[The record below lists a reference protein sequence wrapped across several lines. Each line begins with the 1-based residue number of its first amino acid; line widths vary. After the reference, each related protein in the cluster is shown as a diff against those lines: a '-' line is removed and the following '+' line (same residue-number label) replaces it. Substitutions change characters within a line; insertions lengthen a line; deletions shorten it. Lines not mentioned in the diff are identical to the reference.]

1 MRHRLTATVAAA
13 VLLLGGVLVSSAAAQ
28 PSTGEFAAATASG
41 WCPNRERLVI
51 LGDSGSTGYGS
62 PDYPA
67 GAQTYKPTAN
77 GWSSIVSRN
86 LAAEP
91 TWRTQTTVIA
101 HGGAQAADF
110 LPGGRWPDTVGAV
123 EQVRQTQPTMVVI
136 ALGGNEFYIDKDPQQ
151 FAAEYDQLVRSVH
164 ATAPG
169 ATIMLLVEW
178 ELGARQSA
186 GAVHTW
192 QEYTGEM
199 RKTAA
204 AGPHGMIDLRQYL
217 PRASQESGLYMADN
231 IHPNQFGQRVV
242 GAAMWSFFV
251 WSC

>member
-1 MRHRLTATVAAA
+1 MRHRLTAAVAAA

-101 HGGAQAADF
+101 
-110 LPGGRWPDTVGAV
+110 
-123 EQVRQTQPTMVVI
+123 
-136 ALGGNEFYIDKDPQQ
+136 LGGNEFYIDKDPQQ

-192 QEYTGEM
+192 QDYTGEM

-231 IHPNQFGQRVV
+231 IHPNQFGQRVL